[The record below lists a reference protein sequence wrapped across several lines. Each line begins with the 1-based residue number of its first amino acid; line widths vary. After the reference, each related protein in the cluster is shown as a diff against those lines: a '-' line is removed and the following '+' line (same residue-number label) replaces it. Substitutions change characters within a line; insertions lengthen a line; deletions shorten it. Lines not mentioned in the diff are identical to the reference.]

1 MSPAEVLEI
10 AADLAAGRPTVPGAV
25 TAVTGYLSAVPG
37 GQDALDLLD
46 LSERHG
52 EAGSLPEILR
62 LHCTRAAD
70 VAASL
75 HRAARQARYEA
86 AA

>member
-1 MSPAEVLEI
+1 MTAPEILEI
-10 AADLAAGRPTVPGAV
+10 AADLAVGRPTMDGAV
-25 TAVTGYLSAVPG
+25 TAVTGYLAAVPG
-37 GQDALDLLD
+37 GKEALDLLD
-46 LSERHG
+46 LAERHG
-52 EAGSLPEILR
+52 ESGTLADLLR